1 MEYRK
6 MRLSESDKLNAKARN
21 KSHIESMTHKLLLY
35 YSDPDKKIRTKE
47 KHECRYCYYVVSRIG
62 VSAITTVVCANCD
75 KEITFGN
82 TCVDVLCDECAE
94 ELNLCK
100 HCGQKI
106 D

>member
-47 KHECRYCYYVVSRIG
+47 KHECRYCYYVASRIG
-62 VSAITTVVCANCD
+62 GSAITTVICANCD
-75 KEITFGN
+75 NGLLNNLFDDENVRNGFGN
-82 TCVDVLCDECAE
+82 LWHSVI
-94 ELNLCK
+94 NMQR
-100 HCGQKI
+100 QKV
-106 D
+106 